1 MSILNRVASAQT
13 SKNLAHKREFCDVD
27 VIGAVGLA
35 GIRNPEHL
43 AVWRVK
49 YLNDLAD
56 IPAAKRIFILWTR
69 RALMR
74 RNINAAGASR
84 LGVQILTQWIDDI
97 CTGCNGLKFAVTPGT
112 PTLSTNQC
120 KSCAGTGRTAIKAD
134 SVAHLEVTFD
144 VISRADGIIGE
155 MAGRIKAAL
164 GGEGMS
170 ELLKVGDMDS
180 NN

>member
-1 MSILNRVASAQT
+1 MTILDQVASAET

-49 YLNDLAD
+49 YLNDIAD
-56 IPAAKRIFILWTR
+56 IPAAKRIFVLWTR
-69 RALMR
+69 RALVR

-84 LGVQILTQWIDDI
+84 LGVQILTQWLAEVCSECRGQKYQRIEKTPSLSAKA
-97 CTGCNGLKFAVTPGT
+97 CPKCQATGKNPV
-112 PTLSTNQC
+112 
-120 KSCAGTGRTAIKAD
+120 KAD
-134 SVAHLEVTFD
+134 SVVYLEVTFD

-164 GGEGMS
+164 GER
-170 ELLKVGDMDS
+170 E
-180 NN
+180 

>member
-27 VIGAVGLA
+27 VIGAVGLS

-49 YLNDLAD
+49 YLNDMAD
-56 IPAAKRIFILWTR
+56 IPAAKRIFVLWTR

-84 LGVQILTQWIDDI
+84 LGVQILTQWLDDI
-97 CTGCNGLKFAVTPGT
+97 CTGCNGLKFELLEGSPTIGT
-112 PTLSTNQC
+112 KPC
-120 KSCAGTGRTAIKAD
+120 DKCAGTGRTAIKAD
-134 SVAHLEVTFD
+134 SVAHLEVAFD
-144 VISRADGIIGE
+144 ILEKADSIIFE
-155 MAGRIKAAL
+155 MAGRINTAL
-164 GGEGMS
+164 GERS
-170 ELLKVGDMDS
+170 
-180 NN
+180 